1 MLTLV
6 IFVVLVAMVMLGI
19 PIFAA
24 MGLTAAG
31 TFIFL
36 GDAFVLPMMAQ
47 RMYVATTGFTL
58 LAIPFFILAGN
69 LMNYGGITQRV
80 FDFAR
85 ALVGPIRGGLG
96 HVNVVASMIFSGMS
110 GAAVADAAGLG
121 LVEMKAMT
129 ENGYDKE
136 FSAAITAASST
147 IGPVIPPSI
156 AFVIYGSITGVSII
170 KLFMAG
176 FVPGLLMGVALM
188 IAVYFVAKKRGYP
201 KDSTWS
207 FSLIWKTFIEAFFA
221 LLMPI
226 VIIGGILGGIFTP
239 TEAAVVASLYG
250 FFIGCF
256 VYKEIKLNDIPEIV
270 WESTKQSVR
279 VLFIIA
285 TAGFFGWMMI
295 YQRIP
300 EQVISGLATLTQNK
314 YVLLIIVVFV
324 LLVLGC
330 FMEGIAVM
338 VITIPIFMEIIG
350 QFQIDPIQFGV
361 IMVLCSM
368 IGLLTPPVGMSLYA
382 VATISDVSIG
392 HLTRELYP
400 YLLGIFIVTLIITY
414 IPMVSLW
421 LPNIL
426 MPK

>member
-1 MLTLV
+1 
-6 IFVVLVAMVMLGI
+6 
-19 PIFAA
+19 
-24 MGLTAAG
+24 
-31 TFIFL
+31 
-36 GDAFVLPMMAQ
+36 
-47 RMYVATTGFTL
+47 
-58 LAIPFFILAGN
+58 
-69 LMNYGGITQRV
+69 
-80 FDFAR
+80 
-85 ALVGPIRGGLG
+85 
-96 HVNVVASMIFSGMS
+96 
-110 GAAVADAAGLG
+110 
-121 LVEMKAMT
+121 MKAMT

-147 IGPVIPPSI
+147 IGPVVPPSI
-156 AFVIYGSITGVSII
+156 AFVVYGSITGVSIV

-176 FVPGLLMGVALM
+176 FIPGLLMGLALM

-201 KDSTWS
+201 KDPTWS
-207 FSLIWKTFIEAFFA
+207 FGLIWKTFIESFLA

-226 VIIGGILGGIFTP
+226 IIIGGILGGIFTP
-239 TEAAVVASLYG
+239 TEAAVVASVYA
-250 FFIGCF
+250 FVIGCF
-256 VYKEIKLNDIPEIV
+256 VYKEIKLKDVPEIV
-270 WESTKQSVR
+270 WESIKQSVR

-285 TAGFFGWMMI
+285 TAGFFGWLMI
-295 YQRIP
+295 HQSIP
-300 EQVISGLATLTQNK
+300 EQVISGLTTVTGNK

-324 LLVLGC
+324 LLILGC

-338 VITIPIFMEIIG
+338 VITIPIFMKVID

-382 VATISDVSIG
+382 VATISNVSIG
-392 HLTRELYP
+392 RLTRELFP

-426 MPK
+426 TPE

>member
-1 MLTLV
+1 
-6 IFVVLVAMVMLGI
+6 
-19 PIFAA
+19 
-24 MGLTAAG
+24 MGL
-31 TFIFL
+31 
-36 GDAFVLPMMAQ
+36 
-47 RMYVATTGFTL
+47 
-58 LAIPFFILAGN
+58 
-69 LMNYGGITQRV
+69 
-80 FDFAR
+80 
-85 ALVGPIRGGLG
+85 
-96 HVNVVASMIFSGMS
+96 
-110 GAAVADAAGLG
+110 
-121 LVEMKAMT
+121 
-129 ENGYDKE
+129 
-136 FSAAITAASST
+136 
-147 IGPVIPPSI
+147 
-156 AFVIYGSITGVSII
+156 
-170 KLFMAG
+170 
-176 FVPGLLMGVALM
+176 ALM

-201 KDSTWS
+201 KDPTPSLG
-207 FSLIWKTFIEAFFA
+207 LIWKAFVESLLA

-226 VIIGGILGGIFTP
+226 IIIGGILGGIFTP

-250 FFIGCF
+250 FVIGCL
-256 VYKEIKLNDIPEIV
+256 VYREIKLKDVPEIV

-295 YQRIP
+295 YQSIP
-300 EQVISGLATLTQNK
+300 EQVISGLATVTENK

-338 VITIPIFMEIIG
+338 VITIPIFMKIID

-392 HLTRELYP
+392 RLTRELYP

-414 IPMVSLW
+414 IPIVSLW

-426 MPK
+426 MAK